1 MMLYRERL
9 HPATAM
15 YFYVALVIPA
25 SIIVF
30 LPIAPQGG
38 VSGLAIGITTG
49 LVLYTGVIALFV
61 VTAPLIEVTA
71 DTLRV
76 GRARI
81 PRSLVGQVRGYDGE
95 DATQQR
101 GPSLDARAFLCIRGW
116 VKPVIRIAITDPNDP
131 TPYWLVSTRR
141 PDILAELLDTP
152 STPTTSHPIT
162 QGETP

>member
-9 HPATAM
+9 RPATSM
-15 YFYVALVIPA
+15 YFYLALVIPA

-38 VSGLAIGITTG
+38 VSGLAIGIITG
-49 LVLYTGVIALFV
+49 VLLYTGVIALFV
-61 VTAPLIEVTA
+61 VTAPRIEVTA

-76 GRARI
+76 GPARI
-81 PRSLVGQVRGYDGE
+81 PRSFLGAVQGYDGA

-116 VKPVIRIAITDPNDP
+116 VKPVIRIAITDPDDP
-131 TPYWLVSTRR
+131 TPYWLVSTRH
-141 PDILAELLDTP
+141 PDTLVQLLDTP
-152 STPTTSHPIT
+152 ATATTRYPIT